1 MSFSRLDPRAFKW
14 LKAAVFTACLWPLA
28 RLVWLAFN
36 DGLGANPIQFIEHTL
51 GDWILIFL
59 VITLS
64 VTPLRRLLNWQ
75 WLVRLRRMFGLY
87 AFFYAVLHFV
97 AYIGLDQFFDF
108 HAILKDIVKRPFI
121 TVGFACLVLMLPLA
135 ATSTNAMVRRLG
147 GRRWQQ
153 LHRLV
158 YLIAIGGVIHF
169 WWEVKKDIT
178 DPLIYAALFAV
189 LLAIR
194 IGFHFAGAYPR
205 RRRFTALR
213 NAESAK

>member
-1 MSFSRLDPRAFKW
+1 MGFSRIDPSAFKW
-14 LKAAVFTACLWPLA
+14 LKAVVFAACLWPLA
-28 RLVWLAFN
+28 QLVWLAFN

-64 VTPLRRLLNWQ
+64 VTPLRRLLKWQ

-87 AFFYAVLHFV
+87 AFFYAVLHFA

-108 HAILKDIVKRPFI
+108 HAILKDIIKRPFI
-121 TVGFACLVLMLPLA
+121 TVGFACLVLMVPLA

-178 DPLIYAALFAV
+178 DPLIYAAIFAV
-189 LLAIR
+189 LFAIR
-194 IGFHFAGAYPR
+194 IGFHFAGARPR
-205 RRRFTALR
+205 RQRFTALR

>member
-1 MSFSRLDPRAFKW
+1 MRFSRIDPCVFKW
-14 LKAAVFTACLWPLA
+14 LKVAVFVTCLWPLA

-51 GDWILIFL
+51 GAWILIFL

-108 HAILKDIVKRPFI
+108 DAILKDIIKRPFI
-121 TVGFACLVLMLPLA
+121 TVGFACLVLMVPLA
-135 ATSTNAMVRRLG
+135 ATSTNAMARRLG

-178 DPLIYAALFAV
+178 EPLIYAAIFAL

-194 IGFHFAGAYPR
+194 IGFHFAGAHPR
-205 RRRFTALR
+205 RQRLTALR